1 MGGGGFG
8 WVQSPRGTPLLLA
21 AEATGDRFKADTKT
35 AYVCPQCFGAVTPPL
50 PLATSLSSVLTAS
63 QQSRDKREWPQSPA
77 RHTADGVEPLP
88 PPPVY
93 DRRNFPCQKKQAF
106 NGGLVW
112 CVWPGL
118 GAVRFQTGFPGNA
131 IAPQGRP
138 CSVGSPV
145 TVFGWFSLSPSATLS
160 GIGTVLHVQDEM
172 ELSHCDAFH
181 SASVLTLVRSTQ

>member
-1 MGGGGFG
+1 ML
-8 WVQSPRGTPLLLA
+8 WSRNPSPSSSHFTEFSINRLPI
-21 AEATGDRFKADTKT
+21 EPRQKR
-35 AYVCPQCFGAVTPPL
+35 VTPV
-50 PLATSLSSVLTAS
+50 ARKAHSRRSRALT
-63 QQSRDKREWPQSPA
+63 
-77 RHTADGVEPLP
+77 
-88 PPPVY
+88 PPVY

-118 GAVRFQTGFPGNA
+118 GAVRFKTGFPGNA

-138 CSVGSPV
+138 CSVGLPV

-160 GIGTVLHVQDEM
+160 GIGTVLHVQAEM
-172 ELSHCDAFH
+172 ELSNCDAFH